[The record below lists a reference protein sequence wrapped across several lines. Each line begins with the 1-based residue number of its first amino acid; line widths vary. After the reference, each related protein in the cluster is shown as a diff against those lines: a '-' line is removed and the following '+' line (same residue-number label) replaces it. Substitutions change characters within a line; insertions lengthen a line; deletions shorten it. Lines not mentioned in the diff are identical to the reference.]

1 MLKVIIADDEARVCS
16 LIKMLID
23 WEGLGLTLSG
33 TAANGVEAL
42 ELVEQCNPDIL
53 ITDIR
58 MPGCSGL
65 ELIEKAKRLL
75 PQLEIVIISGYAHFE
90 YARNAIQ
97 YDVSDY
103 LLKPINQQQ
112 LDDTLRK
119 LGERCRAR
127 QQMSSEIEELRRSSR
142 ENTQRLQNRMLQDL
156 LSGSLRGSDGDI
168 LWEKYHFKQE
178 TEYVQLVLLQF
189 DYDDTVYSHE
199 SLLAAEETA
208 MQICAKRLGET
219 SSVLMSDIRDSM
231 GALLLGFGRNM
242 QDQIRRTLHRC
253 LNQVIA
259 QTVLSAGVECTIAL
273 SPAVSNST
281 ELGDACTMAH
291 SILMERLICGTS
303 RILDSLPLAVSWK
316 TEETLKPYRQVLAD
330 LPKIQT
336 TQTMEQAIDH
346 LEQEVSSWRGIRGE
360 MVFDLVRAAGQL
372 FLQQPQVMGGREK
385 YERFAARIAH
395 IGHISWL
402 FEAMKS
408 MIVQETEALIQQQ
421 RSASVRPIRLAQ
433 DYVLKHYS
441 DPLTLEKVSEAVGFS
456 ASYFSFLFKKETGE
470 NFLHYLT
477 RIRMDRAKELLSQ
490 TDLSISEISE
500 QVGYNDSNYFTKM
513 FRKETRLSPGQYRK
527 VYG

>member
-208 MQICAKRLGET
+208 MQICAK
-219 SSVLMSDIRDSM
+219 
-231 GALLLGFGRNM
+231 
-242 QDQIRRTLHRC
+242 
-253 LNQVIA
+253 
-259 QTVLSAGVECTIAL
+259 
-273 SPAVSNST
+273 
-281 ELGDACTMAH
+281 
-291 SILMERLICGTS
+291 
-303 RILDSLPLAVSWK
+303 
-316 TEETLKPYRQVLAD
+316 
-330 LPKIQT
+330 
-336 TQTMEQAIDH
+336 
-346 LEQEVSSWRGIRGE
+346 
-360 MVFDLVRAAGQL
+360 L
-372 FLQQPQVMGGREK
+372 F
-385 YERFAARIAH
+385 
-395 IGHISWL
+395 
-402 FEAMKS
+402 
-408 MIVQETEALIQQQ
+408 
-421 RSASVRPIRLAQ
+421 
-433 DYVLKHYS
+433 
-441 DPLTLEKVSEAVGFS
+441 
-456 ASYFSFLFKKETGE
+456 
-470 NFLHYLT
+470 
-477 RIRMDRAKELLSQ
+477 
-490 TDLSISEISE
+490 
-500 QVGYNDSNYFTKM
+500 
-513 FRKETRLSPGQYRK
+513 
-527 VYG
+527 